1 MPLPLIRRT
10 LLAIVS
16 VSLLASCSSSGGKP
30 KPAELTPV
38 VPLISAKQVWSAPVG
53 GSNAALSLT
62 AAGDRVAVAGGN
74 GTVAVIQTTMGADVW
89 RTSVGGVVTA
99 GVGYDGHMAA
109 AITERNDLVAVV
121 NGQEVWRQRL
131 AASSH
136 TAPLVAGQRV
146 FVLTAD
152 RTVAAYDGN
161 TGIRLWTQTR
171 SGEPLVLRHPGV
183 LLAVGDTLVVGLGG
197 RLVGLNPSSGSV
209 RWDVNIASPRGGN
222 DVERMVD
229 LVGPAYRQGNDV
241 CVRAF
246 QAAVA
251 CVDASRGALIWRQNS
266 DGRTGLSGDDRH
278 VYGTDSTGR
287 VQAWSRGKGEPVW
300 TQDKLLYRSLGAP
313 LLLGR
318 SVVVGDSQGFMHVL
332 SREDGS
338 FLARLPTDGSAVL
351 SAPVLVGDTL
361 LALTRSGNL
370 VAWRPQ

>member
-1 MPLPLIRRT
+1 MLSPLIRRT
-10 LLAIVS
+10 LFAIVS
-16 VSLLASCSSSGGKP
+16 VAFLASCSSSGNKP

-38 VPLISAKQVWSAPVG
+38 VPLISAKQVWVSPVG
-53 GSNAALSLT
+53 GSNTALSLSVS
-62 AAGDRVAVAGGN
+62 ADRVAVAGGN
-74 GTVAVIQTTMGADVW
+74 GTVAVLQTSTGADVW
-89 RTSVGGVVTA
+89 RTSVGSAVTA

-109 AITERNDLVAVV
+109 AITERNDLVALV

-152 RTVAAYDGN
+152 RTVQAFDGN
-161 TGIRLWTQTR
+161 TGIRLWSQTR

-197 RLVGLNPSSGSV
+197 RLVALNPSSGSI

-229 LVGPAYRQGNDV
+229 LVGPAFRQGNDV

-251 CVDASRGALIWRQNS
+251 CVDAARGVLTWRQNS
-266 DGRTGLSGDDRH
+266 EGRTGLSGDDRH

-287 VQAWSRGKGEPVW
+287 VQAWSRANGQPVW
-300 TQDKLLYRSLGAP
+300 TQDKLLHRGLGAP

-318 SVVVGDSQGFMHVL
+318 SVVVGDAQGFMHVL

-338 FLARLPTDGSAVL
+338 FMARLPTDGSAIL